1 MSREAKI
8 KLESCSWR
16 HQLVR
21 FQHRR
26 SVGRRLD
33 NGRAAVRP
41 PAPATPAAKETQL
54 PQKAK
59 CIEWVRRPHL
69 PLKGP
74 FDSNSLKQ
82 KQAFSLAD

>member
-1 MSREAKI
+1 MSREAKL

-41 PAPATPAAKETQL
+41 PATPAAKETQL

-59 CIEWVRRPHL
+59 CIEWVRSPHL

-74 FDSNSLKQ
+74 MNSNSLSQ
-82 KQAFSLAD
+82 KQAISLAN